1 MTYPLPQSNE
11 RKPVCRPYKQSIN
24 PFNRIFKA
32 ALQKTNQNSLEGM
45 AKYNK
50 DPVFKSHS
58 IQDDYE
64 IKWHKNLGSGISG
77 PVRLC
82 INKSNGE
89 EYALKIL
96 LDRPKARKEVTL
108 HWLCSG
114 SEHMVRVVDVY
125 ANDVLLPGEG
135 VAKKRI
141 LLVMELMKG
150 GELFEYI
157 TRKQHF
163 TEQEASKIMH
173 QICLAV
179 QYCHRRNIA
188 HRDLKPENLLLQD
201 KVESSDDL
209 VIKLADFGFAKID
222 NGDLTT
228 PQFTPYYV
236 APQVLEAQKRQ
247 KEIRQGHRS
256 PSSPYCYDK
265 SCDMWSVGVIL
276 YIMLCGYP
284 PFYSEVPN
292 QPLTARMR
300 RRIMSGEF
308 EFPAN
313 EWKEMSDDSKDLVR
327 KLLCVEASDRI
338 TVDDVLHHRWL
349 VSGDIPPKNLPSPN
363 IMLDKEQ
370 LDQVKAFHSEF
381 LQDMRR
387 EDEGFYLK
395 PIGKSNNKLLTS
407 RQRAG
412 LSPEGKVEVTQ
423 NTEVEGRRSSII
435 EGVQSMQELKD
446 ICIMPPPLIAGA
458 TESFADSVLV
468 ESVRKALTFN
478 ENHTGLT
485 NLLLSENWDMD
496 QRSFVGM
503 VNRARLA
510 ESLQGIIDSAPDINV
525 AN

>member
-1 MTYPLPQSNE
+1 M
-11 RKPVCRPYKQSIN
+11 RKPSKSLN
-24 PFNRIFKA
+24 PFNRVFKK
-32 ALQKTNQNSLEGM
+32 ALQQNSDQPGM
-45 AKYNK
+45 TKYDR
-50 DPVFKSHS
+50 DPVFQSHS
-58 IQDDYE
+58 IHEDYE
-64 IKWHKNLGSGISG
+64 IKWHKNLGTGISG

-82 INKSNGE
+82 INKKNGQ

-114 SEHMVRVVDVY
+114 NEHIVRVIDVY
-125 ANDVLLPGEG
+125 ANEVILPGESS
-135 VAKKRI
+135 AKKRI
-141 LLVMELMKG
+141 LIVMELMRG

-163 TEQEASKIMH
+163 TEQEASVIMR

-179 QYCHRRNIA
+179 KYCHCRNIA

-201 KVESSDDL
+201 KAESTEQ
-209 VIKLADFGFAKID
+209 VVVKLADFGFAKID

-247 KEIRQGHRS
+247 KEIRQGQRS
-256 PSSPYCYDK
+256 PSSPYYYDK

-292 QPLTARMR
+292 QPITARMR

-308 EFPAN
+308 EFPEN
-313 EWKEMSDDSKDLVR
+313 EWKGMSDTSKDLVR

-338 TVDDVLHHRWL
+338 TVDDVLRHSWL
-349 VSGDIPPKNLPSPN
+349 QPVNVPPKNLPSPS
-363 IMLDKEQ
+363 IMMDKEQ

-387 EDEGFYLK
+387 EEDGFYLK
-395 PIGKSNNKLLTS
+395 PIGKSNNKLLTN

-412 LSPEGKVEVTQ
+412 LSPERKPVETERM
-423 NTEVEGRRSSII
+423 EVEGQHSSVD
-435 EGVQSMQELKD
+435 EGVRSLQELRD
-446 ICIMPPPLIAGA
+446 ICIMPPPLVTGA
-458 TESFADSVLV
+458 TESFADSALV
-468 ESVRKALTFN
+468 EGVRKALTFN
-478 ENHTGLT
+478 ENHVGLN
-485 NLLLSENWDMD
+485 NLLLAENWDTQ
-496 QRSFVGM
+496 QRVFVGM
-503 VNRARLA
+503 VNRGRLA
-510 ESLQGIIDSAPDINV
+510 EALQKIIDSAPTIMV
-525 AN
+525 S

>member
-1 MTYPLPQSNE
+1 
-11 RKPVCRPYKQSIN
+11 
-24 PFNRIFKA
+24 
-32 ALQKTNQNSLEGM
+32 M
-45 AKYNK
+45 ANYDR
-50 DPVFKSHS
+50 DPVFRLHS

-64 IKWHKNLGSGISG
+64 IKWHQNLGSGISG

-82 INKSNGE
+82 INKADGE

-125 ANDVLLPGEG
+125 ANEVLLPGES

-163 TEQEASKIMH
+163 TEQEASQIMH

-201 KVESSDDL
+201 KVDSNDDL
-209 VIKLADFGFAKID
+209 KVKLADFGFAKID

-265 SCDMWSVGVIL
+265 SCDMWSIGVIL

-284 PFYSEVPN
+284 PFYSEVPS

-327 KLLCVEASDRI
+327 KLLCVEASERI
-338 TVDDVLHHRWL
+338 SVDDVLRHNWL
-349 VSGDIPPKNLPSPN
+349 VPANVPSKNLSSPS

-370 LDQVKAFHSEF
+370 LDQVKAYHSEF

-395 PIGKSNNKLLTS
+395 PIGKSNNKLLTN

-412 LSPEGKVEVTQ
+412 LSPERKIENEAQ
-423 NTEVEGRRSSII
+423 KPEVEGRRASVI
-435 EGVQSMQELKD
+435 EGIHSIQELKD
-446 ICIMPPPLIAGA
+446 VCVMPPPLIAGA
-458 TESFADSVLV
+458 TESFADSTLV

-478 ENHTGLT
+478 ENHSRLI
-485 NLLLSENWDMD
+485 NLLLSENWDLN

-503 VNRARLA
+503 INRARLA
-510 ESLQGIIDSAPDINV
+510 EALQGIIDTAPDITV
-525 AN
+525 TI